1 VDRREAMTPAL
12 AETRTADLN
21 ALGDDPHELTLDAC
35 PEAIIAAARLLAQPM
50 INTAIAADEIGERFV
65 IEVRYQCPAV

>member
-1 VDRREAMTPAL
+1 VDRREATTPAL

-21 ALGDDPHELTLDAC
+21 ALGEHPHELTPDAW
-35 PEAIIAAARLLAQPM
+35 PEAICSTAPSPTM
-50 INTAIAADEIGERFV
+50 INTAIAVHEIGERFV

>member
-1 VDRREAMTPAL
+1 VDRRDATTPAL

-21 ALGDDPHELTLDAC
+21 ALGEHPHELTPDAW
-35 PEAIIAAARLLAQPM
+35 PEAITAARLLAQSM
-50 INTAIAADEIGERFV
+50 INTAIAVHEIGERFV